1 MSQSLT
7 KDFFLLD
14 FIFFLVEAGTDRAE
28 TEYIADTV
36 KTVRKKCS
44 IFKTKKTLSN
54 KLSKFLLLSF
64 GRVTI
69 LTMQQHAL

>member
-44 IFKTKKTLSN
+44 IFKTKKKTYQTL
-54 KLSKFLLLSF
+54 
-64 GRVTI
+64 
-69 LTMQQHAL
+69 

>member
-44 IFKTKKTLSN
+44 IFKTKKTYQTL
-54 KLSKFLLLSF
+54 
-64 GRVTI
+64 
-69 LTMQQHAL
+69 

>member
-44 IFKTKKTLSN
+44 IFKTKKKPI